1 MKMKTEEEQKED
13 MEAVKLLTVSKLADA
28 AQVVGDHF
36 RETEISSYAFVKG
49 FAQGLAQIAVTSQE
63 ILGEEHQSLGSLFRH
78 ELLTELHLSLGSLF
92 KHEMPAEKQ
101 ND

>member
-28 AQVVGDHF
+28 GQVVGDHF
-36 RETEISSYAFVKG
+36 RETEISAYAFVKG

-63 ILGEEHQSLGSLFRH
+63 ILGAENSSLGSLFRH
-78 ELLTELHLSLGSLF
+78 ELLKELQVGV
-92 KHEMPAEKQ
+92 E

>member
-28 AQVVGDHF
+28 GQAVGDHF
-36 RETEISSYAFVKG
+36 RETEISAYAFAKG

-63 ILGEEHQSLGSLFRH
+63 ILGEENSSLGSLFRH
-78 ELLTELHLSLGSLF
+78 ELLKELQVGV
-92 KHEMPAEKQ
+92 E